1 MRYENT
7 GKEEKLFKPNEK
19 TPLFQNFID
28 FNTLSQQNFTRFDV
42 HSKCGGVGEVYCM
55 YDGAKQIRLKT
66 YFSQVKCLHRNLIQ
80 SLLNT
85 TINFRFL

>member
-42 HSKCGGVGEVYCM
+42 HSKCGGWEGFIVCM
-55 YDGAKQIRLKT
+55 MELSRLG
-66 YFSQVKCLHRNLIQ
+66 
-80 SLLNT
+80 
-85 TINFRFL
+85 